1 MSNDTRLGIIVD
13 YHGQRPC
20 NDPMIL
26 GRVME
31 AICNGHRP
39 TLADRVKRALAQ
51 LRKKLAK

>member
-1 MSNDTRLGIIVD
+1 VSNDTRLGVIVD

-26 GRVME
+26 GRVMD

-39 TLADRVKRALAQ
+39 TLAGRVKRALAE

>member
-1 MSNDTRLGIIVD
+1 MSNDTRLGVIVD

-31 AICNGHRP
+31 AICNGRRP

>member
-1 MSNDTRLGIIVD
+1 MSNDTRLGVIVD

-39 TLADRVKRALAQ
+39 TLADRVKRALAKF
-51 LRKKLAK
+51 RRKLAR